1 LNSITSPVRENPC
14 YWLHATFLLCLL
26 TAQSLA
32 QSPPSGSI
40 EGTIT
45 DSSGQTVAGAGV
57 RVVEVSTN
65 AEREVSSDQEGRF
78 LAADLPLG
86 TYSLYA
92 THGGFQVF
100 RMDGLKVEA
109 GRTVRA
115 DAELKIGPSRET
127 VAVTATAQPV
137 DTESAAWA
145 DVVSQQQLAS
155 LPLNGRDIFDLAS
168 QQVGVQT
175 PASAETAINTGLG
188 IHISVNGSR
197 PSENAFRLDGIYIN
211 DAGGSAP
218 ASAAGYLL
226 GLEAIAELNVV
237 TAPFSAEYGRT
248 DGGVITA
255 VSKSGTNEFHG
266 ALYEYVRNSDFDA
279 KNFFDAPG
287 PIPAFRRNQFGGLF
301 DGPLLKDKLFFL
313 VNYEGIRIAS
323 NDTQTIVTPD
333 AGARTGLLPVN
344 GVVKQIT
351 VSSRILPY
359 LSLFP
364 LPNGADLGNG
374 TGNYSAPVPSG
385 TREDFVTGKLDY
397 VESQRWRF
405 NTHYTFDNAHS
416 NTGDAFGVW
425 TYLGVSHDNLV
436 QAEAQFVPS
445 ANTVEEFHAA
455 FSQIRNESDASAPAD
470 DAVDAFV
477 PGQGVGELQVTGLS
491 TFGGNTAR
499 NTPNYF
505 ALSDGQF
512 SYSLIRIAGAHKVT
526 AGATFDR
533 IFLDEVGQL
542 DAAGYYQFTSLQSF
556 LTAQAAKLSILAPGS
571 NTLRHW
577 RMEEFA
583 GYAQDD
589 VRISRRL
596 TIGAGVRYET
606 ATVPAERNG
615 QLSSLPDP
623 LTDTSATVGGSL
635 YINPS
640 KLNFA
645 PRASLAWDP
654 SGNGR
659 TVVRAGGGI
668 FYDLL
673 GTRELLE
680 AGLYMPPFFERYV
693 ISKPSFP
700 NALSAIGPS
709 TGPVAVQML
718 AYRPNQPYVIQDQAV
733 VEHQFGR
740 SIVGQIGYA
749 GSRGIHLEGV
759 VNNAN
764 TPVPQTLP
772 NGQLYFSAGAP
783 LQNPAF
789 SSISI
794 REPSFNSFYHSLNAG
809 LQMTIQKNLFVQSKF
824 TWSKSIDDV
833 SAAVLADF
841 FSNSSVPNFYEIRQ
855 NRGQSDFNCP
865 FVFATNFIYDLPHP
879 AFRTAK
885 QVLGGW
891 QLDGTFQ
898 AQSGN
903 PFSPT
908 VGFDNAN
915 LGGSSSAGSER
926 PNLVLGQP
934 LVLGGPQQY
943 FNPLAFSL
951 PAAGT
956 LGNLGRNVLLG
967 PGLVMLNLALDRTFR
982 MSEKHVVQ
990 LRAEA
995 FNIANHPNF
1004 QIPSGTTLFDST
1016 GARLGGVG
1024 QITATTTS
1032 SRQIQVSAHYSF

>member
-1 LNSITSPVRENPC
+1 MPTNR
-14 YWLHATFLLCLL
+14 YHLLRAALL
-26 TAQSLA
+26 LGVLTAPLLAQSL
-32 QSPPSGSI
+32 PSGSI

-45 DSSGQTVAGAGV
+45 DPSGQTVVGAGI

-65 AEREVSSDQEGRF
+65 AEREASSDQAGRF
-78 LAADLPLG
+78 LVADLPLG

-92 THGGFQVF
+92 THSGFEIF
-100 RMDGLKVEA
+100 RIDGLTLEA
-109 GRTVRA
+109 GRTLRA
-115 DAELKIGPSRET
+115 DAALKIGPARET
-127 VAVTATAQPV
+127 VAVTAEAQPV
-137 DTESAAWA
+137 DTESGAWA
-145 DVVSQQQLAS
+145 DVVSQRQLAS

-175 PASAETAINTGLG
+175 PASAEAAINTGLG

-218 ASAAGYLL
+218 ASAAGYSL

-287 PIPAFRRNQFGGLF
+287 PIPAFQRNQFGGLF
-301 DGPLLKDKLFFL
+301 DGPIFRNKLFFL
-313 VNYEGIRIAS
+313 LNYEGIRIAS

-333 AGARTGLLPVN
+333 AEARSGLLPVN
-344 GVVKQIT
+344 GVLKQVT
-351 VSSRILPY
+351 VSPKILPY
-359 LSLFP
+359 LALFP

-374 TGNYSAPVPSG
+374 TGNYSAPVPTG
-385 TREDFVTGKLDY
+385 TREDFATGKLDY
-397 VESQRWRF
+397 VKSERWRF
-405 NTHYTFDNAHS
+405 NTHYTFDESNS
-416 NTGDAFGVW
+416 NTGDPFGVW
-425 TYLGVSHDNLV
+425 SFLGESHDNLV

-445 ANTVEEFHAA
+445 ASTVEEFHAA
-455 FSQIRNESDASAPAD
+455 FSQIRNESQASAAAD
-470 DAVDAFV
+470 LAADAFV
-477 PGQGVGELQVTGLS
+477 PGQNVGELQVTGLG

-499 NTPNYF
+499 NTPNFY
-505 ALSDGQF
+505 ALSDGQI
-512 SYSLIRIAGAHKVT
+512 SYALTKIVGAHKLT
-526 AGATFDR
+526 AGASFDR
-533 IFLDEVGQL
+533 ILLDEEGDL
-542 DAAGYYQFTSLQSF
+542 DRAGYYQFTSLQNF
-556 LTAQAAKLSILAPGS
+556 LAAQPSKLSILAPGS
-571 NTLRHW
+571 GTLRHW
-577 RMEEFA
+577 RMQEFA
-583 GYAQDD
+583 GYIQDD
-589 VRISRRL
+589 VRISRNL
-596 TIGAGVRYET
+596 TLGAGLRYEM

-615 QLSSLPDP
+615 LSGSIPDP
-623 LTDTSATVGGSL
+623 LTDASVTVGGPL

-654 SGNGR
+654 AGHGR
-659 TVVRAGGGI
+659 TVVRAGGGV

-680 AGLYMPPFFERYV
+680 SGLYMPPFYERYV
-693 ISKPSFP
+693 LSKPVFP
-700 NALSAIGPS
+700 NALSAIGAAA
-709 TGPVAVQML
+709 GPVAVQML
-718 AYRPNQPYVIQDQAV
+718 AYRPNQPYVIQDQLV

-740 SIVGQIGYA
+740 GIVAQVGYA
-749 GSRGIHLEGV
+749 GSRGVHLEGV
-759 VNNAN
+759 INNLN
-764 TPVPQTLP
+764 TPLPRTLP
-772 NGQLYFSAGAP
+772 DGQLYFPAGAP
-783 LQNPAF
+783 PQNPAF

-794 REPSFNSFYHSLNAG
+794 REPSFDSVYHSLNAG
-809 LQMTIQKNLFVQSKF
+809 LQVTVQKNLFVQSKF

-841 FSNSSVPNFYEIRQ
+841 YSNSSVPDGYDFGA

-865 FVFATNFIYDLPHP
+865 FVFATNFIYDLPRP
-879 AFRTAK
+879 ASGAARL
-885 QVLGGW
+885 VLGGW

-915 LGGSSSAGSER
+915 LGGSSSASAER

-934 LVLGGPQQY
+934 LILGGPHQY

-956 LGNLGRNVLLG
+956 MGNLGRNALLG
-967 PGLVMLNLALDRTFR
+967 PGLVILNLGLDRTFFVR
-982 MSEKHVVQ
+982 EKQ
-990 LRAEA
+990 SFQIRAEA

-1004 QIPSGTTLFDST
+1004 QIPSGTSLFDST
-1016 GARLGGVG
+1016 GGRLGGVG
-1024 QITATTTS
+1024 AITTTTTS
-1032 SRQIQVSAHYSF
+1032 SRQIQLSARYSF